1 MTLFSRDLYRQLGLG
16 FLIGAAMVGA
26 VNAEVLSDAFSPPA
40 QAAEL
45 PQAPA
50 PSDEFVIAPLD

>member
-1 MTLFSRDLYRQLGLG
+1 MTLFSRDLYRQLGFG

-26 VNAEVLSDAFSPPA
+26 ANAEALSDAFSPPA

-45 PQAPA
+45 SKAPA
-50 PSDEFVIAPLD
+50 PSSEFVIDPLD